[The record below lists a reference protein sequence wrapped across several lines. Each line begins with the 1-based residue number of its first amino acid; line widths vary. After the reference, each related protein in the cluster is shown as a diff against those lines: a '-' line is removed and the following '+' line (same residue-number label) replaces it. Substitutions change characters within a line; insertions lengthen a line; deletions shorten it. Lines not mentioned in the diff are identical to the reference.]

1 MADRAV
7 HERLLVPLPQLE
19 RSLQH
24 VLAFASPGAHTMP
37 LDADAIN
44 ATTTPDADPP
54 VASASSPTS
63 PSAPSHNCLWDACSK
78 AFVDPE
84 HLYNHLCNDHIGRK
98 STNNLCLTCRWKDC
112 GTSCAKR
119 DHITSHLRVHTPLK
133 PHVCEICEK
142 SFKRPQDLKKHEK
155 IHTEAHHAQHKHS
168 KAITV
173 TDPAFSQRVR
183 GDQQMV
189 YYDDNKLALGRPKAP
204 SESSQGT
211 PGQQP
216 ICLMFPAARVAN
228 NFVLIHFILFCFTD
242 FSPSSSMPSLSS
254 LSPDFGLLPTPS
266 PELGHSHPHVSHRS
280 SYSQAHPAH
289 NSFLQHHGAGAV
301 GLPTWEVL
309 RDDGSSGG
317 LPTGAGGGMK
327 RSHDAV
333 EEFFTDMKKR
343 RVNPSYDPRQY
354 PSPLVE
360 QNQSRVRPPV
370 LSPCPRACF

>member
-1 MADRAV
+1 MTDRAD
-7 HERLLVPLPQLE
+7 HQRLLVPLPQLE

-24 VLAFASPGAHTMP
+24 VLAFASPGAHIMP
-37 LDADAIN
+37 LDADAN
-44 ATTTPDADPP
+44 SSPSAAAAADADPP

-63 PSAPSHNCLWDACSK
+63 PSAPSHKCLWDACSK

-98 STNNLCLTCRWKDC
+98 STNNLCLTCRWRDC

-173 TDPAFSQRVR
+173 TDPAYSQRVR
-183 GDQQMV
+183 GDQQMA
-189 YYDDNKLALGRPKAP
+189 YYDDNRLALARPKAP

-228 NFVLIHFILFCFTD
+228 NFDLIHFIKF
-242 FSPSSSMPSLSS
+242 
-254 LSPDFGLLPTPS
+254 
-266 PELGHSHPHVSHRS
+266 
-280 SYSQAHPAH
+280 Y
-289 NSFLQHHGAGAV
+289 
-301 GLPTWEVL
+301 
-309 RDDGSSGG
+309 
-317 LPTGAGGGMK
+317 
-327 RSHDAV
+327 
-333 EEFFTDMKKR
+333 
-343 RVNPSYDPRQY
+343 
-354 PSPLVE
+354 
-360 QNQSRVRPPV
+360 
-370 LSPCPRACF
+370 

>member
-1 MADRAV
+1 
-7 HERLLVPLPQLE
+7 
-19 RSLQH
+19 
-24 VLAFASPGAHTMP
+24 MP
-37 LDADAIN
+37 LDADAN
-44 ATTTPDADPP
+44 SSPSAAAAADADPP

-63 PSAPSHNCLWDACSK
+63 PSAPSHKCLWDACSK

-98 STNNLCLTCRWKDC
+98 STNNLCLTCRWRDC

-173 TDPAFSQRVR
+173 TDPAYSQRVR
-183 GDQQMV
+183 GDQQMA
-189 YYDDNKLALGRPKAP
+189 YYDDNRLALARPKAP

-228 NFVLIHFILFCFTD
+228 NFDLIHFIKF
-242 FSPSSSMPSLSS
+242 
-254 LSPDFGLLPTPS
+254 
-266 PELGHSHPHVSHRS
+266 
-280 SYSQAHPAH
+280 Y
-289 NSFLQHHGAGAV
+289 
-301 GLPTWEVL
+301 
-309 RDDGSSGG
+309 
-317 LPTGAGGGMK
+317 
-327 RSHDAV
+327 
-333 EEFFTDMKKR
+333 
-343 RVNPSYDPRQY
+343 
-354 PSPLVE
+354 
-360 QNQSRVRPPV
+360 
-370 LSPCPRACF
+370 

>member
-7 HERLLVPLPQLE
+7 HQRLLVPLPQLE

-63 PSAPSHNCLWDACSK
+63 PSAPSHKCLWDACSK

-228 NFVLIHFILFCFTD
+228 NFVLIHFILFCRLFAVLID
-242 FSPSSSMPSLSS
+242 ALPFLSLAGLWSPPDALSGAWPFPPARLPPQLVLPGAS
-254 LSPDFGLLPTPS
+254 RAQLLPPAPRCGCRRTADMGGPPRRRLVRRPTDGCGWGDEAQPRCS
-266 PELGHSHPHVSHRS
+266 RGVLHGHEEAAGEPKLRSASVPVSS
-280 SYSQAHPAH
+280 
-289 NSFLQHHGAGAV
+289 
-301 GLPTWEVL
+301 
-309 RDDGSSGG
+309 
-317 LPTGAGGGMK
+317 
-327 RSHDAV
+327 
-333 EEFFTDMKKR
+333 
-343 RVNPSYDPRQY
+343 
-354 PSPLVE
+354 
-360 QNQSRVRPPV
+360 
-370 LSPCPRACF
+370 C